1 MPLKHIEFIS
11 PTQFLN
17 QAIRGLGF
25 DEGFNLQILESD
37 FNQIELQIFDPSSD
51 LYQFA
56 PDIQRKLNYELMVYA
71 AEQPNFYI
79 CDISAIQNQVGKS
92 AFFQTSVYINT
103 EMVLSI
109 DVVPL
114 VAAKTIDLIAAMYGK
129 FKKCLIIDL
138 DNTMWGGII
147 GDDGLENI
155 QIGSLGI
162 GKAFT
167 EFQYW
172 VKKLKNRGIILAICS
187 KNTES
192 IAKEPFENHPDMVL
206 HLDDIAVFVANWDN
220 KADNIKQIQGI
231 LNIGFDSMVFLDDNP
246 FERNMVRENLPA
258 VTVPELPEDAADY
271 LEYLYGLN
279 LFETISF
286 SNEDAERTKLYQTEA
301 KRVTLQTA
309 HTNEDDFLK
318 SLNMLSLVEPFNK
331 FNTPRVAQL
340 SQRSNQFNLRTV
352 RYTEQD
358 IELLI
363 QQKNVFTFAFSLED
377 QFGDNGLISMVVL
390 KPEQDDTLFIDTW
403 LMSCRVLKR
412 GMESFVL
419 NTLAKTAKKE
429 GFNWLKGEY
438 VPTAKNEMVKDHYKN
453 LIELLKQVNDIFID
467 TLDNED
473 IVLTYDTTANDVE
486 DWDSLNHI
494 QLVVAIEKHFKIRFT
509 SHEIQSWKNFKQNF
523 QVTDTVYSGFIL
535 TFGDKNPL
543 HTDETFAQEKGFKGR
558 VMHGN
563 ILNGFISY
571 FVAVVAGKYESVNA
585 VEFKFTFKNEQLKT
599 VWSEAN
605 ARKIEAEH
613 PNTHGIRCNFKVRE
627 DVDLL
632 IKKMDDLKPDVLIN
646 NAYSGA
652 FMKSYFHKTGTSE
665 FLEKKK
671 SGKILTVLTSA
682 LINVPPLGTAAY
694 VANKAYLSQM
704 SKVWAT
710 ENAKHN
716 ITSNTVSP
724 SFMLTGFTA
733 ETDQRVVEQL
743 SENHPLKT
751 ILTTQEGK

>member
-1 MPLKHIEFIS
+1 MMIQKNFSQLKKNLKNDFSQLTQVKIALLGDS
-11 PTQFLN
+11 ATQFLN

-37 FNQIELQIFDPSSD
+37 FNQIELQVFDPSSD

-56 PDIQRKLNYELMVYA
+56 PDIVIIFQSAHKLLSKYNKMPVAAQSSLAEQQLQLIDRLYTEIKSRTNAKVIFYNYTEINDGVFGSYANKIPHSFPFQQRKLNYELMVYA
-71 AEQPNFYI
+71 AEQSNFYI

-258 VTVPELPEDAADY
+258 VTVPELPEDPADY

-377 QFGDNGLISMVVL
+377 QFGDNGLICMVVL

-453 LIELLKQVNDIFID
+453 LMFERHDDYWLLNINEYHEKQCFID
-467 TLDNED
+467 
-473 IVLTYDTTANDVE
+473 Y
-486 DWDSLNHI
+486 
-494 QLVVAIEKHFKIRFT
+494 K
-509 SHEIQSWKNFKQNF
+509 
-523 QVTDTVYSGFIL
+523 
-535 TFGDKNPL
+535 
-543 HTDETFAQEKGFKGR
+543 
-558 VMHGN
+558 
-563 ILNGFISY
+563 
-571 FVAVVAGKYESVNA
+571 
-585 VEFKFTFKNEQLKT
+585 
-599 VWSEAN
+599 
-605 ARKIEAEH
+605 
-613 PNTHGIRCNFKVRE
+613 
-627 DVDLL
+627 
-632 IKKMDDLKPDVLIN
+632 
-646 NAYSGA
+646 
-652 FMKSYFHKTGTSE
+652 
-665 FLEKKK
+665 
-671 SGKILTVLTSA
+671 
-682 LINVPPLGTAAY
+682 
-694 VANKAYLSQM
+694 
-704 SKVWAT
+704 
-710 ENAKHN
+710 
-716 ITSNTVSP
+716 
-724 SFMLTGFTA
+724 
-733 ETDQRVVEQL
+733 
-743 SENHPLKT
+743 
-751 ILTTQEGK
+751 